1 APNVIPDRGVT
12 LIELLVVLV
21 LLGIVT
27 SIVGLS
33 IRSAGFSPG
42 VNDVDAGQVAVARAR
57 DSAVRLGRPV
67 TIVIERD
74 SQSLAV
80 RALPDGRVVAD
91 GSLGIDPLSGV
102 ANAKP

>member
-1 APNVIPDRGVT
+1 VILERGVT

-27 SIVGLS
+27 GVVGLTV
-33 IRSAGFSPG
+33 RSAASFPSEKGI
-42 VNDVDAGQVAVARAR
+42 DVGQVVAAHVR

-74 SQSLAV
+74 SQPLAV
-80 RALPDGRVVAD
+80 RALPDGRVLDD
-91 GSLGIDPLSGV
+91 GRLGIDPLSGV
-102 ANAKP
+102 ADAKP